1 MAFEDL
7 LDSSKYEVPVK
18 ARPSITINGV
28 NLRVYGFELTG
39 LPDILL
45 PPTRQRTTTLTGRH
59 GQLSFGDLY
68 ENWNFSIDGQI
79 VGQNLEDVVQKQHKL
94 LRFLDIERDQDFA
107 IGEQNYTGLRFE
119 LSGAPLFA
127 DKGTV
132 NVTSNQK
139 SVTGVGTLFTAYAK
153 PGATFEVAGDST
165 IYTIESVPSDTSII
179 VNPSITRATGSSL
192 SYRVERRRYLL
203 VSYDGSSSIS
213 PIADRGFNKQGG
225 VGDIV
230 RLGYNFTFGF
240 YTVYPYWVGDT
251 FTKTFSS
258 LSNNTI
264 NTLEYVGNAPS
275 NPVYFIT
282 GHSGTTDNPSITAGK
297 TAFNSNYDGQTK
309 ASETK
314 NQSLV
319 APSLLDNSKAA
330 GTQSDMKFAPLT
342 TTTKFGVN
350 GSTDDAFYLKYEN
363 LSVNQD
369 EFSVFLEFD
378 YAAGAIDLIS
388 FNTTASSQT
397 SKKIELK
404 IDGSNQLSVSNENGD
419 IIAAS
424 SDTVITEGYHT
435 LSYWVNKNGSVDS
448 KDSNTYYSKILLDGE
463 IIGTT
468 SSSFIHNITALYDHL
483 FLAIRRSTIGCLH
496 VFNYS
501 LTDEELRELHFS
513 KLAKNNNNTLNYNA
527 ALASGDI
534 VRYNSKDTSSEL
546 YDSSLGAKINCYST
560 FSGNAPYLYGG
571 DNEKENIY
579 VTTNSSTT
587 IEQLNI
593 TYQPHFR

>member
-1 MAFEDL
+1 
-7 LDSSKYEVPVK
+7 
-18 ARPSITINGV
+18 
-28 NLRVYGFELTG
+28 
-39 LPDILL
+39 
-45 PPTRQRTTTLTGRH
+45 
-59 GQLSFGDLY
+59 
-68 ENWNFSIDGQI
+68 
-79 VGQNLEDVVQKQHKL
+79 
-94 LRFLDIERDQDFA
+94 
-107 IGEQNYTGLRFE
+107 
-119 LSGAPLFA
+119 
-127 DKGTV
+127 
-132 NVTSNQK
+132 
-139 SVTGVGTLFTAYAK
+139 
-153 PGATFEVAGDST
+153 
-165 IYTIESVPSDTSII
+165 
-179 VNPSITRATGSSL
+179 
-192 SYRVERRRYLL
+192 
-203 VSYDGSSSIS
+203 
-213 PIADRGFNKQGG
+213 
-225 VGDIV
+225 
-230 RLGYNFTFGF
+230 
-240 YTVYPYWVGDT
+240 
-251 FTKTFSS
+251 
-258 LSNNTI
+258 
-264 NTLEYVGNAPS
+264 
-275 NPVYFIT
+275 
-282 GHSGTTDNPSITAGK
+282 
-297 TAFNSNYDGQTK
+297 
-309 ASETK
+309 
-314 NQSLV
+314 
-319 APSLLDNSKAA
+319 
-330 GTQSDMKFAPLT
+330 
-342 TTTKFGVN
+342 
-350 GSTDDAFYLKYEN
+350 
-363 LSVNQD
+363 
-369 EFSVFLEFD
+369 
-378 YAAGAIDLIS
+378 LIS

-468 SSSFIHNITALYDHL
+468 SSSFTHNLTALYDHL